1 MKPSLL
7 VNNTSFS
14 LETDTL
20 PAALE
25 RSAAAGALYWLAARD
40 KEATELP
47 TRELL
52 ERANRVARHLISLGM
67 KPGERAVVMLP
78 TSEGWLAAF
87 FGTLLAGG
95 VAVPLGPNLSFGG
108 MDRYASTVQTIMRAA
123 GARFLLGNDTIE
135 EYLPQLREHG
145 TLLEHFVRA
154 DLARELP
161 DAAVQLPSLSADAT
175 AVIQYTSGT
184 TGTPKGVVLSH
195 RALLANAHMIGER
208 SGMSPA
214 DVGMSWLPL
223 FHDMGLVGALLTAL
237 YWHYPLLLMP
247 VESFLLQPKRWLTW
261 MSKKRATLSVA
272 PNFAYQFAVDRVA
285 ERHLAGLDL
294 SAWRKAFNGSE
305 AVRPGTLRAFSDRF
319 GPLGFDQAAFEPVYG
334 MAENALA
341 ATFPE
346 AGRPWHTAK
355 HAGRELCS
363 VGTPLS
369 GVSVAVVDDAG
380 EPVER
385 GASGVIR
392 LSSPSLMDGYFENE
406 AATREVLRD
415 GWLDTGD
422 LGFVRD
428 GELFVTGRRKELI
441 IKRGRNFTPDE
452 LENVVLDVA
461 RGRVLRA
468 AAFGA
473 PDEREGTEQIVIVLE
488 TRPNTAHE
496 RELLSRDVSGA
507 LVAAVGVGPD
517 VTVVVPPHTIERTTS
532 GKLRRAALK
541 VRFLEGKLPRHDAP
555 STPAAAEDVV

>member
-1 MKPSLL
+1 MTPSLL
-7 VNNTSFS
+7 VNDRSFS

-25 RSAAAGALYWLAARD
+25 RSASAGALYWLAARD
-40 KEATELP
+40 KDATELS

-52 ERANRVARHLISLGM
+52 ERAYRVARHLISLGM

-78 TSEGWLAAF
+78 TSEGWLSAF

-108 MDRYASTVQTIMRAA
+108 MDRYAATVQSILHAA
-123 GARFLLGNDTIE
+123 GARFLLGNDAIE
-135 EYLPQLREHG
+135 PHVPQLRALG
-145 TLLEHFVRA
+145 TRLEHFVRA

-161 DAAVQLPSLSADAT
+161 GDPVSLPSPSPEDT

-195 RALLANAHMIGER
+195 RALLANAYMIGER
-208 SGMSPA
+208 SGMSVD
-214 DVGMSWLPL
+214 DVGVIWLPL
-223 FHDMGLVGALLTAL
+223 FHDMGLVGALLTLL

-247 VESFLLQPKRWLTW
+247 VESFLLQPRRWLTW
-261 MSKKRATLSVA
+261 MSRKRATLSVA

-305 AVRPGTLRAFSDRF
+305 AVRPGTLRAFAERF
-319 GPLGFDQAAFEPVYG
+319 GPLGFNQSAFEPVYG

-346 AGRPWHTAK
+346 SGKPWHTAK

-369 GVSVAVVDDAG
+369 GVSVSVVNEAG
-380 EPVER
+380 RRVET
-385 GASGVIR
+385 GTTGTIR
-392 LSSPSLMDGYFENE
+392 IASPSLMNGYFENE
-406 AATREVLRD
+406 KATREVLQD

-422 LGFVRD
+422 LGFIRD
-428 GELFVTGRRKELI
+428 GELFVTGRKKELI
-441 IKRGRNFTPDE
+441 IKRGRNYTPDE
-452 LENVVLDVA
+452 LENVVLEVT

-496 RELLSRDVSGA
+496 REVLSRDVSGA

-532 GKLRRAALK
+532 GKLRRAALR
-541 VRFLEGKLPRHDAP
+541 VRFLEGKLPRHEQ
-555 STPAAAEDVV
+555 PAAAEEGRA

>member
-1 MKPSLL
+1 VKPSLL
-7 VNNTSFS
+7 VNEASFS
-14 LETDTL
+14 LETNTL
-20 PAALE
+20 PEALE
-25 RSAAAGALYWLAARD
+25 RAAAAGAHLWLAAKD
-40 KEATELP
+40 KEAVELP
-47 TRELL
+47 MRDLL
-52 ERANRVARHLISLGM
+52 ERASRLARHLLSLGM

-78 TSEGWLAAF
+78 TSEGWLAGF

-108 MDRYASTVQTIMRAA
+108 MDRYASTVREIMRAA
-123 GARFLLGNDTIE
+123 GARFLLGNDAIE
-135 EYLPQLREHG
+135 PHLPGLRAHG
-145 TLLEHFVRA
+145 TSLEHFVRA
-154 DLARELP
+154 DLAHELP
-161 DAAVQLPSLSADAT
+161 VGAVTLPSPSPEAT

-184 TGTPKGVVLSH
+184 TGTPKGVMLSH
-195 RALLANAHMIGER
+195 RALLANAYMIGER

-214 DVGMSWLPL
+214 DVGVSWLPL
-223 FHDMGLVGALLTAL
+223 FHDMGLVGALLTSL

-247 VESFLLQPKRWLTW
+247 VESFLLQPRRWITW
-261 MSKKRATLSVA
+261 MSKKRATLTVA

-305 AVRPGTLRAFSDRF
+305 AVRPGTLRAFTERF
-319 GPLGFDQAAFEPVYG
+319 GPLGFDESAFEPVYG

-346 AGRPWHTAK
+346 AGRPWHTAE

-369 GVSVAVVDDAG
+369 GVSVAVVDESGRPAEGGAAG
-380 EPVER
+380 
-385 GASGVIR
+385 SIR

-406 AATREVLRD
+406 AATAEVLQH

-422 LGFVRD
+422 IGFIRD
-428 GELFVTGRRKELI
+428 GELFVTGRKKELI
-441 IKRGRNFTPDE
+441 IKRGRNYTPDE
-452 LENVVLDVA
+452 LENVALEVT

-473 PDEREGTEQIVIVLE
+473 PDEREGTEKIVLVLE
-488 TRPNTAHE
+488 TRKNTAHE

-532 GKLRRAALK
+532 GKLRRAALRI
-541 VRFLEGKLPRHDAP
+541 RFLEGKLPQHEQPDATTSP
-555 STPAAAEDVV
+555 EEPA